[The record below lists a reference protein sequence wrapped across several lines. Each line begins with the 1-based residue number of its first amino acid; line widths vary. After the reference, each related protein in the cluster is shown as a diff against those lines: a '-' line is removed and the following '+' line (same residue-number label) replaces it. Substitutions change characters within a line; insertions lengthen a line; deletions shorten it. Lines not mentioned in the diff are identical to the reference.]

1 MTKNITF
8 NKLKVQNF
16 LSFGN
21 NVSEIQFQKGI
32 NAITGVNRDKED
44 SKNGVG
50 KSTVT
55 EALHFALYGTTIRE
69 LSKDL
74 IVNANNKK
82 NCEVTLQFDLTHNNV
97 VDTYTIKRS
106 IAPTKCQLLK
116 NEEDITLST
125 LPKTN
130 ELIQNIIRATSNVFQ
145 NSVVMTVNNT
155 VPFMAQSKIDKRKY
169 IENVLN
175 LEVFSKML
183 QQVREE
189 YNVTKKDYEVFFAKQ
204 TSLTNTIANNKTQFE
219 YFEQSKIKREED
231 IKDKINKQEL
241 AIEQL
246 NALYKNVPEE
256 AFSLIDNKINTL
268 VTLKQVNDEK
278 FINTKVLIN
287 GIKDK
292 IQNYKQ
298 QIAEVKKIGAMCSAC
313 SRPYDDADNK
323 HREERISQLERQIE
337 DTNEELL
344 LQTEVFNKIVSER
357 ANTQT
362 DVDAFSKKKKSLLD
376 IIDNNSKITE
386 KVKYIKESVAQY
398 HEDIV
403 KIKLETNDQLLTLI
417 NDTQKEFLNIEQ
429 KVNDLNT
436 ELQVLEHVK
445 FIVSE
450 EGVKSYIV
458 KKVLDL
464 LNSRLSYYLGKLHA
478 NCVCKFNEFF
488 EDEITDEQGNIK
500 SYFNFS
506 GGERKRIDLACLF
519 AFLDIKRLQGDIV
532 FSTVFY
538 DELIDSALDE
548 KGVELVLDVL
558 RERCSLYNESSY
570 IITHR
575 GSAVLGNI
583 DNTIMLEKRNGITY
597 IIS

>member
-1 MTKNITF
+1 VKIIVF
-8 NKLKVQNF
+8 KDLVIKNF

-21 NVSEIQFQKGI
+21 NVSEISFLRGI
-32 NAITGVNRDKED
+32 NAITGINRDKED

-50 KSTVT
+50 KSTIT

-69 LSKDL
+69 LSKEF
-74 IVNANNKK
+74 IVNSSNKK
-82 NCEVTLQFDLTHNNV
+82 NCEVTLHFDLVHNNV
-97 VDTYTIKRS
+97 VDRYVIKRS
-106 IAPTKCQLLK
+106 IAPTKCQLFK
-116 NEEDITLST
+116 NDEDITLST

-130 ELIQNIIRATSNVFQ
+130 ELIQNIIRATSDVFQ

-189 YNVTKKDYEVFFAKQ
+189 YNDTKKDYEVFFAKQ
-204 TSLTNTIANNKTQFE
+204 TSLTNTITNNKTQLE

-231 IKDKINKQEL
+231 IKDKINKHEL
-241 AIEQL
+241 TIKQL
-246 NALYKNVPEE
+246 NTHLKKVPEK
-256 AFSLIDNKINTL
+256 ALSLIDTKINTL
-268 VTLKQVNDEK
+268 ITLKQTNDEK
-278 FINTKVLIN
+278 FISTKVLIN
-287 GIKDK
+287 SVKDK
-292 IQNYKQ
+292 VQNYKQ
-298 QIAEVKKIGAMCSAC
+298 QIVDVKKVGAVCSAC
-313 SRPYDDADNK
+313 SRPYDDVDNK
-323 HREERISQLERQIE
+323 HREERISQLEKQIE
-337 DTNEELL
+337 DTEIELL
-344 LQTEVFNKIVSER
+344 QQTEVFNKIVSER
-357 ANTQT
+357 NTAQAE
-362 DVDAFSKKKKSLLD
+362 VDTFSKKKKNLLD
-376 IIDNNSKITE
+376 INDNNNKIIE
-386 KVKYIKESVAQY
+386 KIKYIKESITQY

-403 KIKLETNDQLLTLI
+403 KIKLETNDQLLALI
-417 NDTQKEFLNIEQ
+417 DSTQKEFLNIEQ
-429 KVNDLNT
+429 KVNELNT

-478 NCVCKFNEFF
+478 NCICKFNEFF
-488 EDEITDEQGNIK
+488 EDEITDEQSNIK

-548 KGVELVLDVL
+548 KGVELVLDIL
-558 RERCSLYNESSY
+558 RERFSLYNESSY

-575 GSAVLGNI
+575 GSVVLGNI

-597 IIS
+597 ILS

>member
-1 MTKNITF
+1 MRLVNFKKLSIT
-8 NKLKVQNF
+8 NF
-16 LSFGN
+16 LSIGSTPVVINFDT
-21 NVSEIQFQKGI
+21 GI
-32 NAITGVNRDKED
+32 NVITGINHDKED

-50 KSTVT
+50 KSTIID
-55 EALHFALYGTTIRE
+55 ALYFALFGTTIRE
-69 LSKDL
+69 LNKDL
-74 IVNANNKK
+74 IINSVTKEK
-82 NCEVTLQFDLTHNNV
+82 CEVTLELQV
-97 VDTYTIKRS
+97 VTSQGSNLYTIKRTLQ
-106 IAPTKCQLLK
+106 PTKC
-116 NEEDITLST
+116 TLTKDGVDVTRST

-130 ELIQNIIRATSNVFQ
+130 ELIQSIIRATSNVFQ

-189 YNVTKKDYEVFFAKQ
+189 YNDTKKDYEVFFAKQ
-204 TSLTNTIANNKTQFE
+204 TSLTNTITNNKTQLE

-241 AIEQL
+241 IIEQL
-246 NALYKNVPEE
+246 NTHLKKVPEE
-256 AFSLIDNKINTL
+256 ALFLIDTKINTL
-268 VTLKQVNDEK
+268 ITLKQTNDEK
-278 FINTKVLIN
+278 FINTKVSIN
-287 GIKDK
+287 SIKDK

-298 QIAEVKKIGAMCSAC
+298 QITDVKKVGAVCSAC

-323 HREERISQLERQIE
+323 HREEHIRQLEKQIE
-337 DTNEELL
+337 VTEIELL
-344 LQTEVFNKIVSER
+344 QQTEVFNKIVSER
-357 ANTQT
+357 NTTQAE
-362 DVDAFSKKKKSLLD
+362 VDAFSKKKKSLLD
-376 IIDNNSKITE
+376 INDNNNKITE
-386 KVKYIKESVAQY
+386 KIKYIKESITQY
-398 HEDIV
+398 HEDTV
-403 KIKLETNDQLLTLI
+403 KIKLETNDQLLALI
-417 NDTQKEFLNIEQ
+417 DSTQKEFLNIEQ
-429 KVNDLNT
+429 KVNELNT

-478 NCVCKFNEFF
+478 NCICKFNEFF
-488 EDEITDEQGNIK
+488 EDEITDEQSNIK

-548 KGVELVLDVL
+548 KGVELVLEVL
-558 RERCSLYNESSY
+558 RERYSLYNESSY

-583 DNTIMLEKRNGITY
+583 DSTIMLEKRNGVTY
-597 IIS
+597 ILS